1 MTHDYFPIGTVFV
14 FDVAHVP
21 WGCSV
26 WPALWTKGPDWPNGG
41 EIDVLENVNLA
52 TNNQMT
58 LHTSPGCTQAQGV
71 QQLGKTSNT
80 DCSLGANSSDGCTVV
95 EQQPNSFGDGFNNAG
110 GGVWATQFDE
120 SGIFTWFWTVSRRFR
135 VCPAP
140 F

>member
-41 EIDVLENVNLA
+41 EIDVLEAVNRG

-58 LHTSPGCTQAQGV
+58 LHALSGCVQPAGV
-71 QQLGKTSNT
+71 IQLGTTST
-80 DCSLGANSSDGCTVV
+80 SDCSMGANSSIGCTVI
-95 EQQPNSFGDGFNNAG
+95 ETQPNNFGDGFNQAG
-110 GGVWATQFDE
+110 GGVWAAQFDVA
-120 SGIFTWFWTVSRRFR
+120 GIL
-135 VCPAP
+135 
-140 F
+140 